1 MEKDW
6 LKLSGMHDGASSDT
20 FEFAA
25 NLRKRMTVPEKLL
38 WDRLKNKSLIDKF
51 RRQHPIGCYILDFYC
66 HQKRLSVELDGEIHQ
81 DKEQKEKD
89 IERTSY
95 LIELGI
101 KELRF
106 KNQEVINDIEK
117 VILEIKEKLRVDTL

>member
-1 MEKDW
+1 MMERH
-6 LKLSGMHDGASSDT
+6 LIHLS
-20 FEFAA
+20 
-25 NLRKRMTVPEKLL
+25 LPLICEKE
-38 WDRLKNKSLIDKF
+38 WPYQKNYSGIDKF